1 MDLRQSFSPTN
12 IALVAVFAG
21 LIAASTIWPGIQLQ
35 AGVPV
40 SLQTFSVLLAGAVLG
55 PWRGAAA
62 VILYLVLGT
71 AGLPIFAQHTGGPAV
86 WLGPTAG
93 FLLGFVLAA
102 FVTGWIVR
110 RLHRKRLLSL
120 SGIVGACA
128 VGSLLVLNAVG
139 YTWLSVRI
147 GSSPIDTLVIAIP
160 FLPGDIIKL
169 FLAAVVAYAIHRAY
183 PWILADNRPQE
194 VRDAAPEPD
203 AEATPAS
210 A

>member
-1 MDLRQSFSPTN
+1 
-12 IALVAVFAG
+12 
-21 LIAASTIWPGIQLQ
+21 
-35 AGVPV
+35 VPIT
-40 SLQTFSVLLAGAVLG
+40 LQTFSVILAGAVLG
-55 PWRGAAA
+55 PWRGASA
-62 VILYLVLGT
+62 VIVYLVLGT
-71 AGLPIFAQHTGGPAV
+71 AGLPIFAGHSGGV
-86 WLGPTAG
+86 GTWLKPTAG
-93 FLLGFVLAA
+93 FLLGFVFAA

-120 SGIVGACA
+120 SGVVGACA

-139 YTWLSVRI
+139 YTWLALRI
-147 GSSPIDTLVIAIP
+147 GSSAVDTIVIAIP

-183 PWILADNRPQE
+183 PWILADNRR
-194 VRDAAPEPD
+194 RDDADAGSEPD